1 MKQGN
6 VFKKDWNLKA
16 SRKMKIMH
24 SNQILILIVL
34 NIDITRIMYN
44 SNLKKEIIHR
54 FKIK

>member
-24 SNQILILIVL
+24 SNQILILIAL